1 MKNKSRWDS
10 LSIKDR
16 ATLINM
22 YAKGGYTNI
31 DDIRNHYN
39 SFEEGG
45 SEEEYTVPTRDEYI
59 TQRLEEARLKALE
72 KSRTRTLPKS
82 PLIPNPETEEEHN
95 RYTESFARSL
105 PNLEARLKSAEQ
117 RKAARIRFLEY
128 LSILDSGDKPLELQK
143 DSELID
149 IEQYIQDR
157 KRVVEMYKKHAS
169 APYPKYVH
177 GNNCIY
183 TATDNYG
190 EEYLVSG
197 NQTFASNPQKYGF
210 KKIEKTDIKPG
221 DLVQDVSQ
229 GYPSHAMIYNGK
241 NESGLDT
248 FNYSKGGNSEGDI
261 VKEGIYKQNVPLDV
275 FRFVGT
281 AKDSAQYIN
290 DYNKIYGN
298 KFQDGGKKNN
308 LIEFKELPTYSSWE
322 ENVAANWPVAPKPHI
337 DYEEIKRRQRW
348 AESQDN
354 PAAKSRA
361 GAKGLFQIMPST
373 HKEYVAKTGKKG
385 NIYDPKYNTEIRDW
399 YMQDML
405 NSKTITN
412 GNPTDSVQLAKQLAA
427 YNWGRGNLGSFLE
440 KQKKAGIDIY
450 NTLDWINA
458 MPKEPRDYV
467 NFILRNKDTGG
478 PRNNEFYNS
487 RPKIFLEY

>member
-10 LSIKDR
+10 LSMRDR
-16 ATLINM
+16 AALINM

-45 SEEEYTVPTRDEYI
+45 PEEYTVPTREEYI

-72 KSRTRTLPKS
+72 KSRTRTIPKS
-82 PLIPNPETEEEHN
+82 PIILNEESEEEHN
-95 RYTESFARSL
+95 AKRKLFTENIGKL
-105 PNLEARLKSAEQ
+105 
-117 RKAARIRFLEY
+117 
-128 LSILDSGDKPLELQK
+128 
-143 DSELID
+143 
-149 IEQYIQDR
+149 QDR
-157 KRVVEMYKKHAS
+157 LRQLETQKSLGMFVDKQIDNTKKNIKTYQDWLAIPYEKYKKGAS
-169 APYPKYVH
+169 
-177 GNNCIY
+177 CIY

-190 EEYLVSG
+190 KEYLVSG
-197 NQTFASNPQKYGF
+197 NKTFASNPQKYGF

-241 NESGLDT
+241 NEFGLDT

-298 KFQDGGKKNN
+298 KFQDGGKKDN
-308 LIEFKELPTYSSWE
+308 LVEFKELPTYSSWE
-322 ENVAANWPVAPKPHI
+322 ENIAANWPVAPKSTI

-348 AESQDN
+348 AESQDS
-354 PAAKSRA
+354 PDAKSRA

-405 NSKTITN
+405 NSRTITN

-440 KQKKAGIDIY
+440 KQKKAGVDIY